1 MQFKHPDFEP
11 FIESL
16 QQKQNL
22 SLTGLAGSS
31 QALLCANSFMQVGN
45 KQLIILPDK
54 ESAAFFY
61 HDLETLL
68 KDEEQAL
75 PDKKVHFFPSSFTR
89 TFDPHNPDVTNL
101 KLRSEIADKLISS
114 QEPVLI
120 VSYPDAMIEK
130 MASPTYLKENRFE
143 IKKGEVV
150 PPEIFLEFLYA
161 FEYKQED
168 FVFEPGQFAWRGA
181 IFDIFSYSEEYPFR
195 IEFEEETIH
204 NIRMFYPGTQ
214 LSVKEVD
221 QIHIMPALT
230 SGMNQNR
237 QVSLFEFLDPE
248 TIIWVNEFPT
258 IRSFVEHQWRN
269 FEKQW
274 NYDQGVPHFFLS
286 GEQMEEELQ
295 RFQLLQ
301 IGSPPF
307 IFFQNYDFKIK
318 PQHHFNKNFDYL
330 LEEWIDNLERG
341 YETLFLSPNSNQH
354 ERIKK
359 IMQDLLA
366 EYNEAHHTTYEVEQ
380 LFHSQPIT
388 LHEGF
393 RDEEGKLCVYTDHQF
408 FEKYHRFV
416 VRDRY
421 KKSESFSLKEL
432 FDLQQGDYVVH
443 VNYGIGIYEGL
454 TKMEVNGKLQEAIQ
468 LTYKD
473 GAQLYMSI
481 HGLHKLS
488 KYNGKEGT
496 APTLN
501 KLGSSAWQRTKDK
514 SKRRVKEM
522 VIDLA
527 RLYAE
532 RKAKPGFA
540 FSPDS
545 YLQTELEA
553 SFMYEDTPDQYKT
566 TQAVKADME
575 QDRPMDRLVCG
586 DVGFGK
592 TEIAIRAAFK
602 AVCDNK
608 QVAILA
614 PTTVLTFQHYNR
626 FKERLKEFPVTVD
639 YINRF
644 KSSKEIKNTLEK
656 LKNGGVDILIGTHR
670 LLSKDVIFKD
680 LGLLVIDEEQKFG
693 VAAKEKIREK
703 KTTID
708 TLTMSATP
716 IPRTLQFSLMGV
728 RDISVI
734 NTPPPNRYPIQTEV
748 HNFDKDVIRNAITF
762 EMARG
767 GQIFFVNNKIVNI
780 VEVARMVQE
789 LVPDARVG
797 VGHGQMEGAQLEK
810 VMLDFMN
817 GHYDV
822 LVATTIIESGL
833 DISNANT
840 MIINDAQNYAL
851 NVLHQLRGRVGRNN
865 KQAFCYMMVPSIEI
879 LTDIA
884 RKRLRA
890 IKEFSDIGSGFQ
902 IAMRDLDIRGAGDIL
917 GAEQSGFINEMGYEM
932 YQKIIQEAMVE
943 LRDSEWGDQLAD
955 QVDLIP
961 KECLIETDLGLQLP
975 SDYVKS
981 VNERMSLYKELD
993 AIHTEEKLNQFR
1005 KKLIDI
1011 FGPLP
1016 SETEQLLLIV
1026 PLRKIAVEY
1035 NLEKISL
1042 KKRMLTGSFFGNSD
1056 DPFFQSDRFN
1066 KILTLLQKYHPKV
1079 ELKLHN
1085 NKPQLIIKNI
1095 THVQQ
1100 AIDWLLKMENY

>member
-75 PDKKVHFFPSSFTR
+75 QDKKVHFFPSSFTR

-114 QEPVLI
+114 QEPILI

-204 NIRMFYPGTQ
+204 NIRMFDPGTQ

-258 IRSFVEHQWRN
+258 IRSFIEHQWRN

-286 GEQMEEELQ
+286 GKQMEEELQ

-301 IGSPPF
+301 IGSPLF

-341 YETLFLSPNSNQH
+341 YETHFLSPNSNQH

-496 APTLN
+496 APTLH

-575 QDRPMDRLVCG
+575 QDR
-586 DVGFGK
+586 
-592 TEIAIRAAFK
+592 
-602 AVCDNK
+602 
-608 QVAILA
+608 
-614 PTTVLTFQHYNR
+614 
-626 FKERLKEFPVTVD
+626 
-639 YINRF
+639 
-644 KSSKEIKNTLEK
+644 
-656 LKNGGVDILIGTHR
+656 
-670 LLSKDVIFKD
+670 
-680 LGLLVIDEEQKFG
+680 
-693 VAAKEKIREK
+693 
-703 KTTID
+703 
-708 TLTMSATP
+708 
-716 IPRTLQFSLMGV
+716 
-728 RDISVI
+728 
-734 NTPPPNRYPIQTEV
+734 
-748 HNFDKDVIRNAITF
+748 
-762 EMARG
+762 
-767 GQIFFVNNKIVNI
+767 
-780 VEVARMVQE
+780 
-789 LVPDARVG
+789 
-797 VGHGQMEGAQLEK
+797 
-810 VMLDFMN
+810 
-817 GHYDV
+817 
-822 LVATTIIESGL
+822 
-833 DISNANT
+833 
-840 MIINDAQNYAL
+840 
-851 NVLHQLRGRVGRNN
+851 
-865 KQAFCYMMVPSIEI
+865 
-879 LTDIA
+879 
-884 RKRLRA
+884 
-890 IKEFSDIGSGFQ
+890 
-902 IAMRDLDIRGAGDIL
+902 
-917 GAEQSGFINEMGYEM
+917 
-932 YQKIIQEAMVE
+932 
-943 LRDSEWGDQLAD
+943 
-955 QVDLIP
+955 
-961 KECLIETDLGLQLP
+961 
-975 SDYVKS
+975 
-981 VNERMSLYKELD
+981 
-993 AIHTEEKLNQFR
+993 
-1005 KKLIDI
+1005 
-1011 FGPLP
+1011 
-1016 SETEQLLLIV
+1016 
-1026 PLRKIAVEY
+1026 
-1035 NLEKISL
+1035 
-1042 KKRMLTGSFFGNSD
+1042 
-1056 DPFFQSDRFN
+1056 
-1066 KILTLLQKYHPKV
+1066 
-1079 ELKLHN
+1079 
-1085 NKPQLIIKNI
+1085 
-1095 THVQQ
+1095 
-1100 AIDWLLKMENY
+1100 